1 MGCKVQI
8 SEIAKVKG
16 GKRLPKGVH
25 LQSKQNAHP
34 YIRVRDFNC
43 RTLELNDAFE
53 YVDDET
59 QKSIRQY
66 IVSTGDVLVTIVGT
80 IGLTAIVGQS
90 LDGANLTENCV
101 KISGLDSVDS
111 EYLYYYLSSPFGQ
124 QEIARRTVGAV
135 QPKLPIKNIRSMEI
149 DYPTR
154 EERERIVA
162 LLSLLDDKVEFN
174 SRIND
179 YLIELLKAS
188 AKSLYADYERH
199 EDLELPEGWRWVEID
214 EIAEMVCRGITPKY
228 NPESDETVL
237 GQTCVRNNL
246 VLPENGRLHMPKKV
260 TEKWLQKY
268 DLLINSTGVGSLG
281 RTAQVWFEPSKLV
294 VDSHVTIV
302 RCEDSKHALYL
313 GFWAFGHEK
322 YIESLHTGSTGQTE
336 LPRDHV
342 KAIRFVLPGE
352 KELERFNAIANPAVE
367 LIIENQQENKRLAEL
382 RNVLLPELM
391 SGEIDV
397 SKVDLTQPNN
407 HFQEDE

>member
-179 YLIELLKAS
+179 YLAELGDALFNRECPQSNEPNAILSDIAQVTMGQSPSGSSYNEDGNGEVFYQGRAEFGAFFPRRRLFTTEPKRMAREGDTLMS
-188 AKSLYADYERH
+188 VRAPVGDLNIANEDCCIGRGLAAIHSENNQSFVHYLVRAQGRQLDTFNGDGTVFGSINGKSLKKLTVY
-199 EDLELPEGWRWVEID
+199 LPSSDV
-214 EIAEMVCRGITPKY
+214 IAR
-228 NPESDETVL
+228 
-237 GQTCVRNNL
+237 
-246 VLPENGRLHMPKKV
+246 
-260 TEKWLQKY
+260 
-268 DLLINSTGVGSLG
+268 
-281 RTAQVWFEPSKLV
+281 
-294 VDSHVTIV
+294 
-302 RCEDSKHALYL
+302 
-313 GFWAFGHEK
+313 
-322 YIESLHTGSTGQTE
+322 IESRLEPIDALIRRNDDEMQALERMRDTL
-336 LPRDHV
+336 LPR
-342 KAIRFVLPGE
+342 
-352 KELERFNAIANPAVE
+352 
-367 LIIENQQENKRLAEL
+367 
-382 RNVLLPELM
+382 LM